1 MKSKLLIL
9 ALVTAGAVSCNSGAR
24 LTMQIEGLGKG
35 DEVVLERLNVNVCET
50 VDTIALDSKGTFTHR
65 LAVAP
70 GNPEFF
76 YVTRDGVRLTS
87 LLAAPKEHIRVN
99 ADTLGHWTVFGSE
112 GSERMRVVE
121 ADFSAF
127 LEKFYAAGSAQEASR
142 IYIDYY
148 RSRVKYVLNNSTSL
162 TVVPVLFQ
170 QISPT
175 APIFSQTTD
184 ALHFRSVC
192 DTLKTVYP
200 NSRYVRLLEKE
211 AVRRENILNFNSV
224 MQKAKQVGFP
234 DLALPGIDGQKVAL
248 SGIDSKAILVH
259 FWTTRDAAQTILGE
273 DVLKP
278 IYRDFHKRGL
288 EIYSVC
294 IDVDKAKWATIVRN
308 QALPWINVCDGLG
321 ASSPAIRT
329 YAVGSLP
336 SSILIANGEVSS
348 AVIDGEKSLRKELSK
363 IL

>member
-1 MKSKLLIL
+1 MKNKFLVL
-9 ALVTAGAVSCNSGAR
+9 ALVTAGAVSCNSGAS

-50 VDTIALDSKGTFTHR
+50 VDTIVLDSKGAFSHK
-65 LAVAP
+65 LAVKP
-70 GNPEFF
+70 GQPEFF
-76 YVTRDGVRLTS
+76 YVNRGGVRLAS
-87 LLAAPKEHIRVN
+87 LLAAPKERIRVN
-99 ADTLGHWTVFGSE
+99 ADTLGHWTVSGSE
-112 GSERMRVVE
+112 GSEKMRGVE
-121 ADFSAF
+121 ADFSGF
-127 LEKFYAAGSAQEASR
+127 LDKFYAAGNVQDASKV
-142 IYIDYY
+142 YIEYY
-148 RSRVKYVLNNSTSL
+148 RSRVKYVLENSTSL
-162 TVVPVLFQ
+162 TVVPVFFQ
-170 QISPT
+170 QISAT

-184 ALHFRSVC
+184 ALYFRSVC
-192 DTLKTVYP
+192 DSLKTVYP
-200 NSRYVRLLEKE
+200 DSRYVRLLEKE

-224 MQKAKQVGFP
+224 MQKAQEVGFP
-234 DLALPGIDGQKVAL
+234 ELALPGLDGQKVAL

-321 ASSPAIRT
+321 TSSPALRT

-336 SSILIANGEVSS
+336 SSVLIANGEVST
-348 AVIDGEKSLRKELSK
+348 AVIDGEKSLRKELNK